1 MLKFICLIIT
11 QEKNYIM
18 KNKITLLLLLTI
30 TTVTYS
36 QDECVGGL
44 AAGYPCNDYD
54 LMSHLTN
61 SYLGAS
67 EGNDS
72 WGWTDPD
79 TGKEY
84 ALMGLD
90 NGTAFVDISDPVNP
104 IYLGKLPTATSSSIW
119 RDIKTYN
126 NYAFIVSEA
135 SGHGI
140 QIFDLTKL
148 RNVANPP
155 VTFTEDAHYS
165 GFGSAHNIVINEDT
179 GYAYGVGTNT
189 YSGGPHFVNIQD
201 PLNPTAAGGYALDSY
216 SHDGQVVTYN
226 GPDTDYTGREIYVG
240 SNENEVVIV
249 DVTDKGN
256 PQGISAVGYSN
267 VAYTHQ
273 GWFTEDHTY
282 FIVGDEID
290 ESNYGFNTRTI
301 VMDFTD
307 LDNPYPLFDY
317 FGTTPAIDHNGYVKG
332 DEFFISNYA
341 AGMRVLDISDI
352 ANENISEIGYFDSYP
367 ANNNTSYHGVWSVYP
382 YFESGNIVISDI
394 DGGLF
399 IVRKSNT
406 LGITDTETLN
416 FSLYPNPAKSN
427 ITISAKKSGVNK
439 IEIYNLLGQKIIDKQ
454 FDTVDTKTI
463 DVSVLKAGVYI
474 VKINKNTSKRLIVK

>member
-1 MLKFICLIIT
+1 
-11 QEKNYIM
+11 M
-18 KNKITLLLLLTI
+18 KTKITLLLLLAI
-30 TTVTYS
+30 TTTIYS
-36 QDECVGGL
+36 QDECTGGL

-54 LMSHLTN
+54 LMSHLSN
-61 SYLGAS
+61 AFFGAT

-90 NGTAFVDISDPVNP
+90 NGAAFVDISDPVNP

-135 SGHGI
+135 GGHGI

-148 RNVANPP
+148 RNVSNPP
-155 VTFTEDAHYS
+155 VTFSEDAHYS

-189 YSGGPHFVNIQD
+189 YSGGPHFVNIQN
-201 PLNPTAAGGYALDSY
+201 PLNPIAAGGYALDSY
-216 SHDGQVVTYN
+216 SHDGQVITYN

-267 VAYTHQ
+267 IAYTHQ

-290 ESNYGFNTRTI
+290 ESYFGFNTRTI

-332 DEFFISNYA
+332 DNYFLSNYS

-352 ANENISEIGYFDSYP
+352 ANQNITEIGYFDSYP
-367 ANNNTSYHGVWSVYP
+367 SNNNTSYHGVWSVYP
-382 YFESGNIVISDI
+382 YFASGNIVISDI
-394 DGGLF
+394 EGGLF

-406 LGITDTETLN
+406 LNTPDFQQN
-416 FSLYPNPAKSN
+416 AFSIYPNPAQN
-427 ITISAKKSGVNK
+427 NVIISTKNTPIST
-439 IEIYNLLGQKIIDKQ
+439 IEINNLLGQTLISKKADNLDTKIID
-454 FDTVDTKTI
+454 I
-463 DVSVLKAGVYI
+463 SVLEKGIYMII
-474 VKINKNTSKRLIVK
+474 VNNTTSKRLIVK